1 MAEKLDPSQ
10 VVTFEELLRSMMYE
24 QDALRRVLVRKGVLT
39 NEEVLEEI
47 KAVRRDLVGQAG
59 TTSPG
64 SSSQ

>member
-1 MAEKLDPSQ
+1 MAEKLDPKQ
-10 VVTFEELLRSMMYE
+10 VVGVEELLWSVMYE
-24 QDALRRVLVRKGVLT
+24 MEATRRVLVRKGLIS

>member
-1 MAEKLDPSQ
+1 MAEKLDPHQ
-10 VVTFEELLRSMMYE
+10 VATFEELLMTVLYE
-24 QDALRRVLVRKGVLT
+24 QDALRRVLVRKGLIS